1 MSQVWPSLMSAIPT
15 PFHKIN
21 NNEIESIVIDYNS
34 LDNLI
39 VTQLNSNI
47 GIVIFGT
54 TGECVTLTN
63 VEKNNIMQHILTLY
77 YDNLDNFI
85 VGIGGNNTLEC
96 IENIST
102 ASKYGFRKFMATTP
116 YYNKPTQEG
125 LKQHFLEIE
134 KNLPETCEMI
144 LYNVPGRT
152 GVNLLPSTVQK
163 IVNNSRGMIIGI
175 KEASGNLSQMI
186 QIRELVPNFKLFC
199 GDDALVIPAMAIG
212 ASGLISVVANVF
224 PIEFSEIIKLC
235 EEKNYDKAF
244 QQYIGFNNFIELLFQ
259 ETSPSPVKTALMIRH
274 VFNIDIVR
282 LPLVQTSF
290 ELHYK
295 IIIFMNKYNEKF
307 YP

>member
-1 MSQVWPSLMSAIPT
+1 MSQSWPSLMSAIPT

-21 NNEIESIVIDYNS
+21 NENESIVIDYNS

-54 TGECVTLTN
+54 TGECVTLSSD
-63 VEKNNIMQHILTLY
+63 EKNNIMQHILTLY

-85 VGIGGNNTLEC
+85 VGIGGNNTDEC
-96 IENIST
+96 IKSMLD
-102 ASKYGFRKFMATTP
+102 AHKYGFRKFMATTP

-134 KNLPETCEMI
+134 NYLPESSEMI

-186 QIRELVPNFKLFC
+186 QIRELLPNFNLFC
-199 GDDALVIPAMAIG
+199 GDDGLVIPAMSIG
-212 ASGLISVVANVF
+212 AKGLISVAANVF

-259 ETSPSPVKTALMIRH
+259 ETSPSPVKTALAIRYM
-274 VFNIDIVR
+274 FNTDIVR

-290 ELHYK
+290 ELRDK
-295 IIIFMNKYNEKF
+295 IVVFMNKYNQKF